1 MCVAMGGACPSA
13 TEYVGSPCTALTGR
27 RPQAASLAL
36 SLAELDLAEPVGVAG
51 PEIGVPPGGRASVCG
66 RVRVRATREIE
77 IDRVEAERGAAPRQ

>member
-51 PEIGVPPGGRASVCG
+51 PEIGVPPGGRAG
-66 RVRVRATREIE
+66 ERVRATREIE
-77 IDRVEAERGAAPRQ
+77 IVRVEAERGAAPRQ